1 MNMKMTAGRRVRSLF
16 VTYLAIAGIAL
27 GTVHAQDATPSAPLP
42 DSPGATAA
50 QDAPAQSSPAANA
63 PTEPQATPSQAPAEA
78 NTPPRKPVGTAAAEK
93 RSTTGIAASTAAGAA
108 IAPGKQRRSR
118 SLLLKVGAIIGAGV
132 AVGTVAA
139 LTMASPSRPPGS
151 H

>member
-1 MNMKMTAGRRVRSLF
+1 MVQGQADSQT
-16 VTYLAIAGIAL
+16 T
-27 GTVHAQDATPSAPLP
+27 PLP
-42 DSPGATAA
+42 ESASAVAA
-50 QDAPAQSSPAANA
+50 QDAPVESSPPATAPAQRPAAPAQSPAQTNA
-63 PTEPQATPSQAPAEA
+63 P
-78 NTPPRKPVGTAAAEK
+78 PPRKPLGTAAAEK
-93 RSTTGIAASTAAGAA
+93 PSTTGIAASTAAGAA

-118 SLLLKVGAIIGAGV
+118 SLLIKIGAIVGAGV